1 MEDVQYI
8 VKLIEKVHNIGREI
22 MGHRARIGVSLSTFV
37 PKPHT
42 PFQWVA
48 QDKEDVIL
56 TKRDMVK
63 DGVSKRGLKVS
74 WQDPK
79 TSLLEAVIS
88 RGDRKIGR
96 VIYHAWKLGASFD
109 AWSEHFSWE
118 RWNQAFTNVGSIP
131 PFMPRGSTDWMSC
144 CRGRM

>member
-8 VKLIEKVHNIGREI
+8 VKLIEKVYNIGRELA
-22 MGHRARIGVSLSTFV
+22 GHRVRVGISLSTFV

-48 QDKEDVIL
+48 QDKEEQIIL
-56 TKRDMVK
+56 KHDIVK
-63 DGVSKRGLKVS
+63 DGVARRGLKVS

-88 RGDRKIGR
+88 RGDRKIGK
-96 VIYHAWKLGASFD
+96 VILQAWKSGSVFD
-109 AWSEHFSWE
+109 AWSEHFKWE
-118 RWNQAFTNVGSIP
+118 NWKKAFEDNSASIRR
-131 PFMPRGSTDWMSC
+131 FMPTANMP
-144 CRGRM
+144 